1 MRIKIDF
8 CEASNLLN
16 ADISGELD
24 KLDGDDEWEEI
35 DSILGKYTKE
45 LSEYIIENYFNGAE
59 LAIKSGGFSW
69 FEEEFIFII
78 MPN

>member
-1 MRIKIDF
+1 MRIKIGF

-16 ADISGELD
+16 VDISGELD
-24 KLDGDDEWEEI
+24 KVKEDEWGEI

-45 LSEYIIENYFNGAE
+45 LSEYIIDNYFNGAE
-59 LAIKSGGFSW
+59 LAIESGGFSW
-69 FEEEFIFII
+69 FEESFEFII

>member
-16 ADISGELD
+16 ADISGELG
-24 KLDGDDEWEEI
+24 KVKEDEWGEI
-35 DSILGKYTKE
+35 DSILGRYTKE
-45 LSEYIIENYFNGAE
+45 LSEYIIENYFNGAD
-59 LAIKSGGFSW
+59 LVIKAGGFSW
-69 FEEEFIFII
+69 FNEYFEFEI

>member
-1 MRIKIDF
+1 MHIKIDF

-24 KLDGDDEWEEI
+24 KVKEDEWGEI
-35 DSILGKYTKE
+35 DCILGKYTKD

-69 FEEEFIFII
+69 FEEEFEFEI

>member
-16 ADISGELD
+16 ADISGELYEV
-24 KLDGDDEWEEI
+24 KEDEWSKI

-69 FEEEFIFII
+69 FEEYFEFII

>member
-1 MRIKIDF
+1 MHIKIDF

-24 KLDGDDEWEEI
+24 KVKEDEWGEI

-45 LSEYIIENYFNGAE
+45 LAEYIIENYFNGAE

-69 FEEEFIFII
+69 FEEEFEFEI